1 LLNGEVQMKRIVM
14 ALVLAGVVG
23 GVVGPSDASAATYR
37 RSGPG
42 PVVRF
47 FGTRLYY
54 SNAFRGLIPGT
65 GIGGF
70 RRPAFGY
77 RGY

>member
-1 LLNGEVQMKRIVM
+1 MRRIVL
-14 ALVLAGVVG
+14 ALALIAVMGVSLA
-23 GVVGPSDASAATYR
+23 PSDASAAYR
-37 RSGPG
+37 SRGGGSLIG
-42 PVVRF
+42 RAF
-47 FGTRLYY
+47 ATRLYY

-65 GIGGF
+65 GYGGF